1 MACMPLLMVTNALK
15 YGDDGK
21 VPFFS
26 VICTISVPTIHAS
39 VLKVYTASQIDKW
52 VDHFNLSWTVE
63 DDDELPDWKV
73 LDQFI
78 STKCLQWFDAVG
90 WEGYPVCK
98 KLSGGMLAWL
108 PVWSEVQTCIWP
120 SWCHCHSLSLA
131 PVKSRLV
138 LAFWYRLTQV
148 VLEKAIKG

>member
-1 MACMPLLMVTNALK
+1 MNWWILLDQSFMACMPLLMVTNALK

-26 VICTISVPTIHAS
+26 AICTISVPTIHAS

-90 WEGYPVCK
+90 WATGRV
-98 KLSGGMLAWL
+98 SGL
-108 PVWSEVQTCIWP
+108 
-120 SWCHCHSLSLA
+120 
-131 PVKSRLV
+131 
-138 LAFWYRLTQV
+138 
-148 VLEKAIKG
+148 